1 MNKHFGLRTKLNI
14 LLQIAKGLQ
23 VLHSCN
29 IAHMDL
35 KLENILR
42 FEGDQFKLVDLES
55 SLDFS
60 KLIDDDVN
68 IKSSLSIM
76 APEVYK
82 FEVEKMN
89 TSVDIWS
96 FGMLLFEVI
105 TGEVIVDTED
115 QENGYKIIKSFLKQK
130 SKYVENLVN
139 IIDKQVTEE
148 MPIKGKL
155 NLQKMIV

>member
-1 MNKHFGLRTKLNI
+1 MNKHFELKTKLNI

-42 FEGDQFKLVDLES
+42 FEEDQFKLVDLES
-55 SLDFS
+55 TLDFS

-105 TGEVIVDTED
+105 TGEVIVDTDD
-115 QENGYKIIKSFLKQK
+115 QENGYEKIKSFLKQK
-130 SKYVENLVN
+130 STYVENLVN
-139 IIDKQVTEE
+139 IIDKQVPEE
-148 MPIKGKL
+148 MPIKAKL

>member
-130 SKYVENLVN
+130 STYVENLVN
-139 IIDKQVTEE
+139 IIDKQVSEE

>member
-1 MNKHFGLRTKLNI
+1 
-14 LLQIAKGLQ
+14 
-23 VLHSCN
+23 
-29 IAHMDL
+29 MDL

-130 SKYVENLVN
+130 STYVENLVN
-139 IIDKQVTEE
+139 IIDKQVSEE

>member
-1 MNKHFGLRTKLNI
+1 MNKHFGLQTKLNI

-130 SKYVENLVN
+130 STYVENLFN

>member
-1 MNKHFGLRTKLNI
+1 
-14 LLQIAKGLQ
+14 
-23 VLHSCN
+23 
-29 IAHMDL
+29 MDL

-42 FEGDQFKLVDLES
+42 FEEDQFKLVDLES
-55 SLDFS
+55 TLDFS

-105 TGEVIVDTED
+105 TGEVIVDTDD
-115 QENGYKIIKSFLKQK
+115 QKNGYKIIQSFLKQK
-130 SKYVENLVN
+130 S
-139 IIDKQVTEE
+139 T
-148 MPIKGKL
+148 
-155 NLQKMIV
+155 

>member
-14 LLQIAKGLQ
+14 LLHIAKGLQ

-130 SKYVENLVN
+130 STYVENLVN

>member
-1 MNKHFGLRTKLNI
+1 
-14 LLQIAKGLQ
+14 
-23 VLHSCN
+23 
-29 IAHMDL
+29 MDL

-130 SKYVENLVN
+130 STYVENLVN

>member
-1 MNKHFGLRTKLNI
+1 MNKHFELKTKLNI

-42 FEGDQFKLVDLES
+42 FEEDQFKLVDLES
-55 SLDFS
+55 TLDFS

-105 TGEVIVDTED
+105 TGEVIVDTDD
-115 QENGYKIIKSFLKQK
+115 QENGYKIIQSFLKQK
-130 SKYVENLVN
+130 S
-139 IIDKQVTEE
+139 T
-148 MPIKGKL
+148 
-155 NLQKMIV
+155 

>member
-1 MNKHFGLRTKLNI
+1 MNKHFGLQTKLNI

-23 VLHSCN
+23 DLHSCN

-55 SLDFS
+55 SLDFT

-139 IIDKQVTEE
+139 IIDKQVLEE

>member
-1 MNKHFGLRTKLNI
+1 MNKHFGLQTKLNI

-55 SLDFS
+55 SLDFT

-115 QENGYKIIKSFLKQK
+115 QENGFKIIKSFLKQK

>member
-1 MNKHFGLRTKLNI
+1 
-14 LLQIAKGLQ
+14 
-23 VLHSCN
+23 
-29 IAHMDL
+29 MDL

-55 SLDFS
+55 SLDFT

-115 QENGYKIIKSFLKQK
+115 QENGYKIIKSFSKQK
-130 SKYVENLVN
+130 STYVENLVN

>member
-1 MNKHFGLRTKLNI
+1 
-14 LLQIAKGLQ
+14 
-23 VLHSCN
+23 
-29 IAHMDL
+29 
-35 KLENILR
+35 
-42 FEGDQFKLVDLES
+42 
-55 SLDFS
+55 
-60 KLIDDDVN
+60 
-68 IKSSLSIM
+68 M

>member
-1 MNKHFGLRTKLNI
+1 MNKHFEWKTKLNI

-42 FEGDQFKLVDLES
+42 FEEDQFKLVDLES
-55 SLDFS
+55 TLDFS

-105 TGEVIVDTED
+105 TGEVIVDTDD
-115 QENGYKIIKSFLKQK
+115 QENGYKIIQSFLKQK
-130 SKYVENLVN
+130 S
-139 IIDKQVTEE
+139 T
-148 MPIKGKL
+148 
-155 NLQKMIV
+155 

>member
-1 MNKHFGLRTKLNI
+1 MNKHFELKTKLNI

-42 FEGDQFKLVDLES
+42 FEEDQFKLVDLES
-55 SLDFS
+55 TLDFS
-60 KLIDDDVN
+60 KLIDDDIN

-105 TGEVIVDTED
+105 TGEVIVDTDD
-115 QENGYKIIKSFLKQK
+115 QENGYKIIQSFLKQK
-130 SKYVENLVN
+130 S
-139 IIDKQVTEE
+139 T
-148 MPIKGKL
+148 
-155 NLQKMIV
+155 

>member
-1 MNKHFGLRTKLNI
+1 
-14 LLQIAKGLQ
+14 
-23 VLHSCN
+23 
-29 IAHMDL
+29 MDL